1 MWGRGAELLHRA
13 GGGVAAPP
21 PLPRLTIL
29 LFNFFC
35 AETAR
40 SVRGISIPAS
50 LAATAAPRPRSYNSP
65 SSDSHRPG

>member
-29 LFNFFC
+29 LFIFFC

-40 SVRGISIPAS
+40 SVRGISTPAF
-50 LAATAAPRPRSYNSP
+50 LAAAAAPRLRFCNFPGSGF
-65 SSDSHRPG
+65 HRRG